1 MHKEIMKYL
10 AGRFI
15 PATVSIA
22 VIIIAVKFIGPSE
35 YGIFSLIFSLLLV
48 VITLSYHWI
57 QVSIQRFL
65 GAVPKDTDLVMG
77 RFFDLTAL
85 SAAIATVVAVAILF
99 LYLNL
104 NLFSAA
110 AVALITFLTHFYL
123 YHQAVFQ
130 AYRRSLRYALIEGA
144 DQLIIL
150 TALLVGLFF
159 FNLYTSS
166 LLLIAMAVGLLG
178 SLIFRIFL
186 RIQGLHTI
194 QVTKIYWDARF
205 SGKVLEYG
213 FGLTV
218 WMLLYQLLFAADRF
232 IIYEYLGL
240 ADTGAYSALK
250 DLVFKGVTFSVLP
263 VYISYQTRI
272 ADEWS
277 ARHGLATWAKVKEAI
292 SFELLVFVIIFLI
305 FMGLKTTVLNDFL
318 NLPQLDD
325 WTVYFPVLMAAFLW
339 QIALLLQRFLDL
351 SVKSSYVLYSMI
363 SAVVVNILMNILL
376 VPMIGVAAGS
386 VALLTSSALYVV
398 LVFSRCLIAC
408 RTIN

>member
-35 YGIFSLIFSLLLV
+35 YGIFSLIFSLVLIF
-48 VITLSYHWI
+48 ITLSYHWI

-77 RFFDLTAL
+77 RFFDLTIL
-85 SAAIATVVAVAILF
+85 SAVISTLITIAILF
-99 LYLNL
+99 VYLHL
-104 NLFSAA
+104 SPVSLT

-130 AYRRSLRYALIEGA
+130 AYRRSLRYALIEGT

-150 TALLVGLFF
+150 TALFAGLFF
-159 FNLYTSS
+159 FKIYTSS

-194 QVTKIYWDARF
+194 QLTKVYWDARF

-218 WMLLYQLLFAADRF
+218 WMLLYQVLFAADRF
-232 IIYEYLGL
+232 ILYEYLGL
-240 ADTGAYSALK
+240 SDAGAYSALK

-263 VYISYQTRI
+263 VFISYQTRI

-292 SFELLVFVIIFLI
+292 SFELLIFVIIFLI
-305 FMGLKTTVLNDFL
+305 FMGLKTTILSGFL
-318 NLPQLDD
+318 GLPQLDE

-339 QIALLLQRFLDL
+339 QMALLLQRFLDL
-351 SVKSSYVLYSMI
+351 SVKSSFVLYSML
-363 SAVVVNILMNILL
+363 AVVAVNVLMNILL
-376 VPMIGVAAGS
+376 VPILGVAAGS
-386 VALLTSSALYVV
+386 VSLLTSSALYVV

>member
-22 VIIIAVKFIGPSE
+22 VIIIAVKYIGPTE
-35 YGIFSLIFSLLLV
+35 YGIFSLIFSLLLII
-48 VITLSYHWI
+48 ITLSYHWI

-77 RFFDLTAL
+77 RFFDLTAM

-104 NLFSAA
+104 SLVSAV

-144 DQLIIL
+144 DQLLIL
-150 TALLVGLFF
+150 GALLAGLFLF
-159 FNLYTSS
+159 KLYTSS
-166 LLLIAMAVGLLG
+166 LLLIAMAIGLLG

-194 QVTKIYWDARF
+194 QINKVYWDARF

-213 FGLTV
+213 FGLTM
-218 WMLLYQLLFAADRF
+218 WMLLYQLLFSADRF
-232 IIYEYLGL
+232 ILYEYLGL
-240 ADTGAYSALK
+240 LDTGAYSALK

-292 SFELLVFVIIFLI
+292 SFELLLFVIIFLV
-305 FMGLKTTVLNDFL
+305 FMGLKKTVLTDFL
-318 NLPQLDD
+318 ALPQLDD

-351 SVKSSYVLYSMI
+351 SVKSSYVLYTMLA
-363 SAVVVNILMNILL
+363 AVAVNILMNILL
-376 VPMIGVAAGS
+376 VPIMGIVAGS
-386 VALLTSSALYVV
+386 VALLTSSAVYVV

>member
-35 YGIFSLIFSLLLV
+35 YGVFSLIFSLVLIMV
-48 VITLSYHWI
+48 TLSYHWI

-65 GAVPKDTDLVMG
+65 GAAPKDTDLVIG

-85 SAAIATVVAVAILF
+85 SAAIATVMTLAIL
-99 LYLNL
+99 LAYLKLNL
-104 NLFSAA
+104 VSAI

-130 AYRRSLRYALIEGA
+130 AYRRSLRYALIEGT

-150 TALLVGLFF
+150 TALLAGLFF
-159 FNLYTSS
+159 FHNYTSS

-194 QVTKIYWDARF
+194 QISKFYWDARF

-213 FGLTV
+213 FGLTL
-218 WMLLYQLLFAADRF
+218 WMLLYQFLFAADRF

-240 ADTGAYSALK
+240 SDTGAYSALK

-292 SFELLVFVIIFLI
+292 SFELLIFVIIFLI
-305 FMGLKTTVLNDFL
+305 FMGLKKTILTDFL
-318 NLPQLDD
+318 GLPQLDN
-325 WTVYFPVLMAAFLW
+325 WTVYFPLLMAAFLW

-351 SVKSSYVLYSMI
+351 SVKSSFVLYSMLA
-363 SAVVVNILMNILL
+363 AVAINVLLNILL
-376 VPMIGVAAGS
+376 VPILGVTSGS
-386 VALLTSSALYVV
+386 VALLTSSAVYLV
-398 LVFSRCLIAC
+398 LVFSRCLMAC
-408 RTIN
+408 RTIS